1 MITGL
6 VSVYIPSHNY
16 GRYLSDAISSVINQT
31 YSEWEL
37 IVIDDG
43 SQDQTQEIISNYAHH
58 PKIRTVKTKGIGL
71 TEVCNLAISMA
82 NGEFIIRL
90 DGDDVF
96 DENILLVLSNYLQ
109 KNADVALIFPDYYT
123 VDEFGEI
130 TGHEYRHKI
139 YDINHHVNV
148 PPHGACTM
156 VRLSILKEIGGYRTD
171 LGAQDGFDLWTK
183 ISVKYKSINV
193 NLPLFYYRQH
203 GSNLTTNSQKILFA
217 RRKIK
222 YDAVSSAL
230 IDMQPVIGI
239 IPCRKYF
246 DFKLDLWKNKVN
258 DVTLL
263 ELAIT
268 ACLKSKLLDHIV
280 VACDNSDAQE
290 IIESFEDSRL
300 HFYLRNEKSTNPG
313 ENVSNFIHEAVRPF
327 DENLNGITIL
337 KYIQTP
343 FVSGETLDEAIT
355 TLIMNKVDSTN
366 GVEVIRSEVYK
377 RTPNGLEPLVN
388 KLRLNSEF
396 NNVYRDSKTF
406 TAFKTENLKFGNIY
420 GARIGYFEVSP
431 LESFFVSNERDL
443 AYAQYID
450 NTEVKA

>member
-1 MITGL
+1 
-6 VSVYIPSHNY
+6 
-16 GRYLSDAISSVINQT
+16 
-31 YSEWEL
+31 
-37 IVIDDG
+37 
-43 SQDQTQEIISNYAHH
+43 
-58 PKIRTVKTKGIGL
+58 
-71 TEVCNLAISMA
+71 
-82 NGEFIIRL
+82 
-90 DGDDVF
+90 
-96 DENILLVLSNYLQ
+96 LSNYLQ